1 MGLRGEGRARLGRE
15 AGQTELALPLP
26 QSGWQRW
33 EWQGWDAE
41 LAVGNR
47 LGFRAILVHPT

>member
-1 MGLRGEGRARLGRE
+1 MGLHGDGRACLGRE

-26 QSGWQRW
+26 QLGWERQ

-47 LGFRAILVHPT
+47 LRLG